1 MVLALFS
8 ELWCLTPQSFGGDQV
23 AVLVLEMMQVQ
34 APWEDNAQELWLLLA
49 IKNLLCGTSEVSE
62 VSVQHSYRPRIYF

>member
-1 MVLALFS
+1 MFLSADSFLRKMNCMVLALFS

-49 IKNLLCGTSEVSE
+49 I
-62 VSVQHSYRPRIYF
+62 

>member
-8 ELWCLTPQSFGGDQV
+8 ELWCPTPQSFGGDQV

-49 IKNLLCGTSEVSE
+49 I
-62 VSVQHSYRPRIYF
+62 